1 MARQHLDH
9 NAYAF
14 QYSSLHRDDTIF
26 AHGQFYRYSSGVW
39 MPIHDFVISKEIKEL
54 LERAPDLDV
63 SANVLTSV
71 TSLVKIELYIP
82 DEKMDANPNLINLS
96 SGMYDIE
103 TGTEL
108 THLPGYYST
117 AQLPFPYDKT
127 ATCPVWEHFL
137 QTSLIQDPK
146 ETGARNYKTDPQL
159 IDFVQEAVGYS
170 LTNDNKYHVT
180 FWCLGRG
187 RNGKGVL
194 FDTLEKLAGSGATTI
209 NLNLLHRE
217 QYQLANLVGKRIALC
232 TEANSTDNLVE
243 DATIKAL
250 IAGDTMSVRMI
261 RREPFDL
268 KPRLK
273 LWWSMNRLPT
283 VADTSI
289 GFWSRIRIIPFH
301 RIFVGSEKDVDLKDK
316 LIDEY
321 SGIFNWAMRGLERLR
336 IRGAFEIPTQ
346 VERFTDNYQ
355 RESNPVQMF
364 VEENCTISPMAGIPS
379 SNFYNL
385 YRNWCVDNGYKPLSH
400 KNVKREMELLGY
412 YSTHQKTGTVYM
424 GLVSNQHQP
433 NIPNIP

>member
-1 MARQHLDH
+1 MGKHLDH
-9 NAYAF
+9 NDYAI
-14 QYSSLHRDDTIF
+14 QYASLHRDDTIF
-26 AHGQFYRYSSGVW
+26 AHGRFYRYGTGVW
-39 MPIHDFVISKEIKEL
+39 EPIHDFEISREVKEVLVRTDAVITSYLMASVISLIK
-54 LERAPDLDV
+54 V
-63 SANVLTSV
+63 
-71 TSLVKIELYIP
+71 ELYQS
-82 DEKMDANPNLINLS
+82 DEIIDAKPNLINLQN
-96 SGMYDIE
+96 GMYDIE
-103 TGTEL
+103 SGNLL

-117 AQLPFPYDKT
+117 AQLPFSFDPT
-127 ATCPVWEHFL
+127 ATCPVWEHYL
-137 QTSLIQDPK
+137 ETSLIKDPR
-146 ETGARNYKTDPQL
+146 ETGIKNFVPDPEL
-159 IDFVQEAVGYS
+159 IGFVQEAVGYS
-170 LTNDNKYHVT
+170 LTNDIRHHVT

-194 FDTLEKLAGSGATTI
+194 FDTLEKLAGTGATTI

-273 LWWSMNRLPT
+273 LWWSMNKLPA

-301 RIFVGSEKDVDLKDK
+301 RSFSTKERDLDLKEK

-336 IRGAFEIPTQ
+336 MRGLFEIPSQ

-364 VEENCTISPMAGIPS
+364 VEDACTVSPSAGSTS
-379 SNFYNL
+379 SGFL
-385 YRNWCVDNGYKPLSH
+385 YLEYKNWSFDNGYKPLSS
-400 KNVKREMELLGY
+400 KNFKRELELLGIY
-412 YSTHQKTGTVYM
+412 LIHTRNGNHYEGITVK
-424 GLVSNQHQP
+424 P
-433 NIPNIP
+433 